1 MSRNDRLEIDM
12 LTEYISSIRNTIE
25 NHRRTFIE
33 YTQSITELNRNMTQ
47 IVELYLI
54 LTHRTSSETNNTN
67 TTEPI
72 NYRINTPIHL
82 LWDAQQARIVRQI
95 T

>member
-33 YTQSITELNRNMTQ
+33 YTNHNR
-47 IVELYLI
+47 IK
-54 LTHRTSSETNNTN
+54 
-67 TTEPI
+67 
-72 NYRINTPIHL
+72 
-82 LWDAQQARIVRQI
+82 
-95 T
+95 